1 MQKTLILLICSW
13 LIVACNEKN
22 QDQGLL
28 SLPPYKTLTDS
39 IQQQPE
45 SAELYYRRGSLLYAN
60 NEIKAAETDLRK
72 AWELQPSEQHALGV
86 SRLLRQ
92 VKPDEAIG
100 FLEEALKKL
109 PGSLFIQVQLAQG
122 YKSKG
127 KLDQSLALSNEV
139 TTKYP
144 NNIDALLLKAEI
156 LKMKE
161 QYAEA
166 ISTLE
171 KAYQMAP
178 GDVELVH
185 TLAFDYAENKDSK
198 AISLS
203 DSLIRADT
211 EKKHPE
217 PHYFKGLYYENTG
230 NTKEALKHFDEAI
243 RINYNFLDAHMD
255 KGQTLYMAKRYEEA
269 AATFNKAIT
278 ITPTFPD
285 AFYWLA
291 KTEEAMGKKQE
302 AKLNYQRAYGLDK
315 TMTEA
320 KEAADAL

>member
-1 MQKTLILLICSW
+1 MRKTIYLLISCWFLLS
-13 LIVACNEKN
+13 CNEKN
-22 QDQGLL
+22 EDQGILGK
-28 SLPPYKTLTDS
+28 PPYASLTDS
-39 IQQQPE
+39 IRQQPA

-72 AWELQPSEQHALGV
+72 AWELQPSEQNALGV

-127 KLDQSLALSNEV
+127 QLDQSLAMSNQV
-139 TTKYP
+139 ISQYP

-161 QYAEA
+161 QYDESL
-166 ISTLE
+166 STLE
-171 KAYQMAP
+171 KAYSMAP

-185 TLAFDYAENKDSK
+185 TLAFDYAENKNPK
-198 AISLS
+198 ALRLS
-203 DSLIRADT
+203 DSLIKADT
-211 EKKHPE
+211 EKTHAE
-217 PHYFKGLYYENTG
+217 PYYFKGLYYENTG
-230 NTKEALKHFDEAI
+230 NTGEALKQFDQAI
-243 RINYNFLDAHMD
+243 SINYNFLDAHMD

-269 AATFNKAIT
+269 ASTFNRAIT

-291 KTEEAMGKKQE
+291 KTEEALGKKQE

-320 KEAADAL
+320 KEAAEAL